1 MKFLKEAVLSFEDIK
16 QDVIDTVDWF
26 LENGYR
32 LNSSITRALDHQF
45 YVEAKQLII
54 VQHYFNS
61 PDLSDEILDE
71 AYNLFYDEVHNTYK
85 YKR

>member
-1 MKFLKEAVLSFEDIK
+1 MKLLKEDILSFEDIK
-16 QDVIDTVDWF
+16 QDVINTVDWF

-61 PDLSDEILDE
+61 SDLSNEILDK
-71 AYNLFYDEVHNTYK
+71 AYNLFYAEIRSTYK
-85 YKR
+85 R